1 MNNLQEIIERQKHE
15 IEELK
20 RELRLTKLRRQVTP
34 HFLFNSLSVS
44 MSLIT
49 KDSKMAMKFL
59 RHVAAMYRY
68 LLSFGNEYHVPI
80 EQELKMLHQ
89 YYELMSIRHVG
100 SILLEVSPDVQRLK
114 GHPLPPLAMQGLL
127 ENAIKHNAHS
137 PEHPLR
143 VMLTVEEG
151 YLCVRNN
158 LSPLV
163 SPISSTK
170 MGLAYMNETMKLM
183 FDREIII
190 EKDDASFTV
199 KLPLI

>member
-1 MNNLQEIIERQKHE
+1 MTDKEYIQKLEQENATLR
-15 IEELK
+15 
-20 RELRLTKLRRQVTP
+20 REVRLVKLRRQVTP

-100 SILLEVSPDVQRLK
+100 SIVLEESPDVQRLK

-137 PEHPLR
+137 PDHPLKI
-143 VMLTVEEG
+143 MLTVEEG

-163 SPISSTK
+163 SPASSTK
-170 MGLAYMNETMKLM
+170 MGLAYMNDTMKLM
-183 FDREIII
+183 FDREIKI